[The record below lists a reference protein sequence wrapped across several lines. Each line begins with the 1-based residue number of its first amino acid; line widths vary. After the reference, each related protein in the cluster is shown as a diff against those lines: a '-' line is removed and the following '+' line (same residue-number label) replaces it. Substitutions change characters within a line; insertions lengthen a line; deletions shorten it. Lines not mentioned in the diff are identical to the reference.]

1 MNILVVSKRLGGSA
15 CLCLNRGRII
25 ALATAVFLAL
35 PSIALYTGYRMGT
48 QEAPT
53 GPASFSH
60 GLSGELA
67 RQRDEILEAKRV
79 AKENINALTLRL
91 GQMQA
96 HVIRLDALGQRLTR
110 IAGLD
115 SGEFDF
121 SNPPAQGGPDEGSVL
136 SSESTALPDFMSQ
149 LDELAQ
155 QLQDREEQLS
165 VLESM
170 IMNRNLQAEVLP
182 AGRPITKG
190 WISSKYGIRSDP
202 FTGKPEFHKGLDLAG
217 KEGSDVV
224 AVAAGVVTW
233 AGKRYGYGNL
243 VEINH
248 GKGYV
253 TRYGHAKEVLIKVGD
268 TVKKGQLIAKM
279 GNTGRSTGPHVHFE
293 VWLNGRTVDP
303 MKYVQASN

>member
-15 CLCLNRGRII
+15 CLCLNRGKII
-25 ALATAVFLAL
+25 VLALAVLIAF
-35 PSIALYTGYRMGT
+35 PSVALYAGYRMGKQGT
-48 QEAPT
+48 PI
-53 GPASFSH
+53 GSDSFSAS
-60 GLSGELA
+60 LNGELA

-79 AKENINALTLRL
+79 AKDNLNALTLRL

-110 IAGLD
+110 VAGLD
-115 SGEFDF
+115 SGEFNF
-121 SNPPAQGGPDEGSVL
+121 SNPPAQGGPDESNVL
-136 SSESTALPDFMSQ
+136 NPDSIALPDFMTQ

-155 QLQDREEQLS
+155 QLKDREAQLN
-165 VLESM
+165 VLETM

-182 AGRPITKG
+182 AGRPISKG
-190 WISSKYGIRSDP
+190 WISSQYGIRNDP
-202 FTGKPEFHKGLDLAG
+202 FTGKPEFHKGMDLAG

-253 TRYGHAKEVLIKVGD
+253 TRYGHAKKVLVKVGD
-268 TVKKGQLIAKM
+268 TVKKGQLVAEM